1 MKQQK
6 HRWRGKRSA
15 KRLAE
20 VHASRILKHPKGHNV
35 GALNQPDVIPIV
47 ILERKLIELQKVVL
61 NRIAMKNHAIKT

>member
-20 VHASRILKHPKGHNV
+20 VHASWILKHPKGHNV
-35 GALNQPDVIPIV
+35 GA
-47 ILERKLIELQKVVL
+47 
-61 NRIAMKNHAIKT
+61 